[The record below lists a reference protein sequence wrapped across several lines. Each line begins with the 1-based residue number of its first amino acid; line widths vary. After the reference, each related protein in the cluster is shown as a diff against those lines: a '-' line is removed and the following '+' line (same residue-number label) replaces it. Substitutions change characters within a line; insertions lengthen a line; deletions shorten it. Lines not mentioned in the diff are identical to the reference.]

1 MTNNGTSDVE
11 AIILWRDIPSTDDAR
26 SGDRGI
32 LPLWM
37 TDFIAFYREVEVFD
51 HVLFVENISR
61 SE

>member
-11 AIILWRDIPSTDDAR
+11 AIILWRDIPSTDDVW

>member
-1 MTNNGTSDVE
+1 MTNNVTSDVE
-11 AIILWRDIPSTDDAR
+11 AIILWRDILSTDDAR